1 MQHPTDHRGFM
12 ELALAEAALAP
23 EHGDVPVGAVVVDPG
38 GEVVASNHNRREER
52 QDPTAHA
59 EVLVLSE
66 AARKAGSWRL
76 LGYTLYVTLEPCSM
90 CAGAAVSGRI
100 KRIVYGAADPKAGAV
115 WSPLQHSRRSA
126 SQPPVRDRGGGGRR
140 PQRGASQVV
149 LQFQERRQ
157 RLNPPL

>member
-1 MQHPTDHRGFM
+1 MQDAKDHTGYM

-23 EHGDVPVGAVVVDPG
+23 EHGDVPVGAVVVDPRG
-38 GEVVASNHNRREER
+38 KVVASDHNRREER

-59 EVLVLSE
+59 EVLVLSQ

-100 KRIVYGAADPKAGAV
+100 ERIVYGAADPKAGAV
-115 WSPLQHSRRSA
+115 WSLYNIPG
-126 SQPPVRDRGGGGRR
+126 D
-140 PQRGASQVV
+140 
-149 LQFQERRQ
+149 Q
-157 RLNPPL
+157 RLNHRCEIVAGVLAARSAALLRSFFGSKRGGNG

>member
-12 ELALAEAALAP
+12 ELALAEASLAP

-38 GEVVASNHNRREER
+38 GEVVASDHNRREER

-66 AARKAGSWRL
+66 AARRAGSWRL

-115 WSPLQHSRRSA
+115 WSLYNIPG
-126 SQPPVRDRGGGGRR
+126 D
-140 PQRGASQVV
+140 
-149 LQFQERRQ
+149 Q
-157 RLNPPL
+157 RLNHRCEIVAGVGADRSAELLRSFFSSKRGSAG